1 MSTAT
6 MKLTPIA
13 RRAIEDFPNFDL
25 EKLLGTVFEPIQGCR
40 VAILIDLADTSQMY
54 NYSFLKDPDLPIQ
67 KKAYEVFHQGLKQG
81 LAEKIGVTGGE
92 MFAYCETGGSN
103 LDLPDEAVDVNGDI
117 ISLENS
123 VYTKYDLILCIS
135 TFSATAPLT
144 ASAKKFGFRG
154 ATLHGLNDT
163 ILATGLAVDYRE
175 VSIEAEKMRLALTK
189 ADYFEIDFELGN
201 NNYQLTIQCG
211 GQEAQKSHG
220 LCLGKTPD
228 IANLPAGEVYFVPTG
243 ASGKF
248 PMKFDDGTVAIMDV
262 ADGRIHTATF
272 VTGDATLVDAFNH
285 KLKIDP
291 VTGEIGEL
299 GFGTQDLPVS
309 GRDIQDEKVIGTLHV
324 ATGRSDHLGGHLT
337 PDLFAE
343 KLHATHD
350 DILFSPSKT
359 PEISVKQ
366 ARMVRGGTTE
376 VIIQD
381 FEPSN
386 YLRDAIGLRDA
397 VEELS

>member
-6 MKLTPIA
+6 IKPTPIA
-13 RRAIEDFPNFDL
+13 RRAIAEFPKFDL
-25 EKLLGTVFEPIQGCR
+25 AKLLGTVFDPIDGCR
-40 VAILIDLADTSQMY
+40 VAILIDLPDTSQMKDFA
-54 NYSFLKDPDLPIQ
+54 FLSDPALTIQ
-67 KKAYEVFHQGLKQG
+67 EKAHSVFYQGLQGNVAKQ
-81 LAEKIGVTGGE
+81 LGVSGGE
-92 MFAYCETGGSN
+92 MFAYHETGGSN
-103 LDLPDEAVDVNGDI
+103 LDLPDEAVDSSGRT

-123 VYTKYDLILCIS
+123 VYTQYDLILCIS

-144 ASAKKFGFRG
+144 AFAKKFGFRG
-154 ATLHGLNDT
+154 ATLHGLNDI

-175 VSIEAEKMRLALTK
+175 VSREAEKLRLSLTK
-189 ADYFEIDFELGN
+189 AESFEIDFEMDN
-201 NNYQLTIQCG
+201 NQYQLTIECS

-220 LCLGKTPD
+220 LCLGKAPD

-243 ASGKF
+243 ASGQF
-248 PMKFDDGTVAIMDV
+248 PMKFDDGTIATMDV
-262 ADGRIHTATF
+262 SEGRIHTANF
-272 VTGDATLVDAFNH
+272 VKGDQLLVDAFNA
-285 KLKIDP
+285 KLKADP

-309 GRDIQDEKVIGTLHV
+309 GRDIQDEKVLGTLHV

-359 PEISVKQ
+359 PEIRVTQ
-366 ARMVRGGTTE
+366 ARMNRGGETTV
-376 VIIQD
+376 VIEN
-381 FEPSN
+381 FEPSS
-386 YLRDAIGLRDA
+386 YLRNALA
-397 VEELS
+397 E